1 MNNDHIDWTHSNSA
15 NMTSSSSP
23 PPSPSSAKPSRASMW
38 SPFRR
43 YFNQNKL
50 NRKSAD
56 FFMIYQHLSGLIIVI
71 ATMMMM
77 TANIYGESLICHSAP
92 APSKMFRREW
102 IVGFNWILMMQ
113 LGHSGRTSALIPWR
127 LIKNFTL
134 RSCWEEP
141 AADAG
146 GAQQSAALGDY
157 VELCKHFLRSE
168 SDSGGRNIQIATAL
182 GCIIKA
188 KTIF

>member
-15 NMTSSSSP
+15 NMTSSPSSP
-23 PPSPSSAKPSRASMW
+23 PAPSSARASRAPMW
-38 SPFRR
+38 NPFRR
-43 YFNQNKL
+43 YFNQNNL
-50 NRKSAD
+50 NRKSVGS
-56 FFMIYQHLSGLIIVI
+56 FMIYQHLSGLIIVI
-71 ATMMMM
+71 ATVM
-77 TANIYGESLICHSAP
+77 TANIYGECLVCRPAP
-92 APSKMFRREW
+92 AASDLPRRER
-102 IVGFNWILMMQ
+102 IVGFNWNLMMQ

-127 LIKNFTL
+127 LINNFTL

-146 GAQQSAALGDY
+146 RAQPGAALGDY
-157 VELCKHFLRSE
+157 AELCKHFLRSE
-168 SDSGGRNIQIATAL
+168 SDSGGRNIQIAAAP